1 MPLYRT
7 DRIGAFCSGWI
18 KTVSNRF
25 LNCFVSVSFQRADS
39 CVGRCVC
46 IGCLV
51 RKNISE
57 SVLLIAAP
65 LFYQSVENGS
75 VAPVSAML
83 VAASREGG
91 RERRKGRRG
100 RCCAVSTET
109 DNIAAP
115 CNERNPTNYLSATQH
130 YHAFKSVYRDR
141 ISWLTAL
148 DGNAR

>member
-1 MPLYRT
+1 M
-7 DRIGAFCSGWI
+7 
-18 KTVSNRF
+18 
-25 LNCFVSVSFQRADS
+25 
-39 CVGRCVC
+39 C

-130 YHAFKSVYRDR
+130 YHAFSQSAGTEFHD
-141 ISWLTAL
+141 SQLLTAMH
-148 DGNAR
+148 GNIIRMFV